1 MKKIIISTTDTLPG
15 KTIQEV
21 LGVVKGNTVR
31 ARNIGRDIAAGLKN
45 IIGGEIK
52 TYSEMTAHSRDEAF
66 NRMVNEAVKLGAD
79 AIVGMKF
86 ATSMVMQGASEMLA
100 YGTAVKLK

>member
-1 MKKIIISTTDTLPG
+1 MKKILITTGNKVPG
-15 KTIQEV
+15 KDIKEII
-21 LGVVKGNTVR
+21 GVVKGSTVR
-31 ARNIGRDIAAGLKN
+31 ARDIIRDVGAIFKN

-52 TYSEMTAHSRDEAF
+52 TYTEMTKTSRDEAF
-66 NRMVNEAVKLGAD
+66 DRMVEEAKKLKAD
-79 AIVGMKF
+79 AIIGMRF